1 MWLLQMMK
9 LRARARN
16 AAIRALPVQGYDM
29 YSITP
34 ELRAAHARALVGALR
49 LAEIAPW
56 SFHKWA
62 LALSPPF
69 CSYLYVASAELLLVP
84 SVNSGP
90 RDMQIVGRGMRD
102 ARSDALIVSPNLDD
116 DGQLALRYSLGIWHR
131 DANAWYGPL
140 LLWMASSGELW
151 LVPDAAANADRTCF
165 RLTSSRFSQGEVPW
179 RDAAER
185 STGLCR
191 AQALTKEPG

>member
-1 MWLLQMMK
+1 
-9 LRARARN
+9 
-16 AAIRALPVQGYDM
+16 M

-62 LALSPPF
+62 PALSPPF

-102 ARSDALIVSPNLDD
+102 ARSDGLIVSPSHDD

-151 LVPDAAANADRTCF
+151 LVPTRRPTLTERVSGL
-165 RLTSSRFSQGEVPW
+165 RLPGFHKVK
-179 RDAAER
+179 
-185 STGLCR
+185 CR
-191 AQALTKEPG
+191 GAMRPSDPLDFAVRKR